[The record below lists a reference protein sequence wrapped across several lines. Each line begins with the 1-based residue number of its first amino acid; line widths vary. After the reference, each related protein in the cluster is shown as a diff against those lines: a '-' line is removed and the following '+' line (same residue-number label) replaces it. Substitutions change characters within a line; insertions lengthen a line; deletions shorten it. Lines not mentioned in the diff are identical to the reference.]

1 MKAWLESVLGPVLTD
16 WIGKAW
22 WWVVA
27 PIVQGPRFEWYWIA
41 ITLGF
46 ALAFYLVMTPVA
58 RGLRGFIG
66 FLLPKDVYLHRSAI
80 LDYKYYALNQ
90 LVLVHLP
97 LGRLVVGAVGLLAV
111 ADLSSGAL
119 DAAFGPREAA
129 TPGPAAL
136 AVFTV
141 ASFMALDLGRYVAHF
156 LAHKLPI
163 LWEFHKPH
171 HSAEVLT
178 PISSNRAHP
187 VDIMLDFFFRLLFA
201 APVAGLFAWLYPSG
215 LVELQ
220 ILGLNAAGVIVFYA
234 IAHLHHSHIRF
245 SYGPVLSKV
254 FLSPFMHQVHHSQER
269 HHWDRNFGFGFAL
282 WDWIFGTIY
291 VPKQDEQFRLGLPE
305 GKGAGEYGTLR
316 ELYLRPFVGSARLLA
331 ARLRPQAAAPADQ
344 P

>member
-1 MKAWLESVLGPVLTD
+1 MKAWLEDILGPVLTD
-16 WIGKAW
+16 LVGKLY

-27 PIVQGPRFEWYWIA
+27 PIIHGPRFEWYWIA
-41 ITLGF
+41 LTLVF
-46 ALAFYLVMTPVA
+46 AVAFYLVMVPA
-58 RGLRGFIG
+58 QRGLRGLLA
-66 FLLPKDVYLHRSAI
+66 FLVPKDIYLHKSAI

-97 LGRLVVGAVGLLAV
+97 LGRLVSGAIGVLAV
-111 ADLSSGAL
+111 ADLVNDGLAT
-119 DAAFGPREAA
+119 AFGAREASTA
-129 TPGPAAL
+129 GPVAL
-136 AVFTV
+136 VLFTVFT
-141 ASFMALDLGRYVAHF
+141 FMALDLGRYVAHY
-156 LAHKLPI
+156 LAHKVPE
-163 LWEFHKPH
+163 LWELHKVH

-187 VDIMLDFFFRLLFA
+187 LDIALDFFFRLLFA

-215 LVELQ
+215 IVELQ
-220 ILGLNAAGVIVFYA
+220 ILGLNAAGVIVFFA

-245 SYGPVLSKV
+245 SYGPALSKV

-291 VPKQDEQFRLGLPE
+291 VPKQDEPFRLGLPE
-305 GKGAGEYGTLR
+305 GRGAGQYETLS
-316 ELYLRPFVGSARLLA
+316 ELFFRPLIGMARLLGARVRSRA
-331 ARLRPQAAAPADQ
+331 ATTGQ